1 MQKVVDFGKIASL
14 SDDDSKK
21 KWAWQQEKTS
31 TTAGKAR
38 NKGKGKVGGEESRTV
53 YLIEKQ
59 QEIYWKLKIYS
70 YLCALFLE

>member
-38 NKGKGKVGGEESRTV
+38 NKGKGKVGGEEKIKMDMEARRAGQFILLRNSRK
-53 YLIEKQ
+53 YIG
-59 QEIYWKLKIYS
+59 S
-70 YLCALFLE
+70 